1 MIACKALR
9 GDTSLD
15 RFGWIPCIDDAEMP
29 HYLEM
34 TVLKR
39 TALYL

>member
-1 MIACKALR
+1 MIACMALR

-15 RFGWIPCIDDAEMP
+15 RFGWIPCIDKGAVL

-34 TVLKR
+34 TV
-39 TALYL
+39 